1 MYTSYENAG
10 HLKLLSLLKSHKNE
24 YLSGQDL
31 SDVLKISRVAIWK
44 HIKKI
49 RSLGYKIES
58 KQKVGYCLVED
69 SKLMLPWEIADGLK
83 TRFIGKKIYYY
94 DTIDSTQNVALKIAT
109 NSKEDGTVVISQRQ
123 TKGRGRMGRKWIS
136 PHGGIWLS
144 IILHPK
150 FEISHTTI
158 FPIASSIALATAIEK
173 TIGIQPELKWP
184 NDVTINGKKVAG
196 MLVDTSIESNEIE
209 YMVLGVGINFKVNP
223 AKIEKSIKN
232 SGHFYGVT
240 TLTGKKEANPKLLI
254 QSFLYE
260 LEKVIDLL
268 DEGRTK
274 KIINIWSKKSSNIG
288 KVVTVKTSNGK
299 IRGKFSKLDKDGA
312 LLITKNN
319 KTHRILVGDVI

>member
-1 MYTSYENAG
+1 
-10 HLKLLSLLKSHKNE
+10 
-24 YLSGQDL
+24 
-31 SDVLKISRVAIWK
+31 
-44 HIKKI
+44 
-49 RSLGYKIES
+49 
-58 KQKVGYCLVED
+58 
-69 SKLMLPWEIADGLK
+69 
-83 TRFIGKKIYYY
+83 
-94 DTIDSTQNVALKIAT
+94 
-109 NSKEDGTVVISQRQ
+109 
-123 TKGRGRMGRKWIS
+123 
-136 PHGGIWLS
+136 
-144 IILHPK
+144 
-150 FEISHTTI
+150 
-158 FPIASSIALATAIEK
+158 
-173 TIGIQPELKWP
+173 
-184 NDVTINGKKVAG
+184 

-209 YMVLGVGINFKVNP
+209 YMILGVGINFKVNP